1 MNIRRKAGCLFV
13 CVVLFKLVLL
23 VGGIWVLSYVGC
35 AIKERGLKGV
45 VEEVWEGEANEDS
58 QEKPTT
64 RQSDVD

>member
-1 MNIRRKAGCLFV
+1 MSIKRKAGCLFV

-45 VEEVWEGEANEDS
+45 VEEVWEGEQNEDS
-58 QEKPTT
+58 QENSAP
-64 RQSDVD
+64 REGNVD